1 MPNFVFGKFLAH
13 PALRGRSSCGGG
25 GGEGLHGYKSCLD
38 MLEFTLVLSLKDF
51 LHVFLLLPSHV
62 CI

>member
-1 MPNFVFGKFLAH
+1 MW
-13 PALRGRSSCGGG
+13 GGG
-25 GGEGLHGYKSCLD
+25 GGGGLHGYKSCLD